1 MKPQRRSALGAL
13 LAGAVLSM
21 LAMPASAADWP
32 AQKPISYV
40 VPFTVGGSTDV
51 VGRVLAQKLGDRLH
65 QNVIVENKPGAAGGI
80 GATYVAKAPPDGYTF
95 LYNLSTAF
103 TINPYI
109 YARLPF
115 DPQKDL
121 VPVATT
127 MRQGLVLIASPKLP
141 AKSIKELLAT
151 AKAKPGSISHASYGA
166 GSPSHL
172 IVEWLKDET
181 GTDMLHVP
189 YRASPVAD
197 VIGGQVDTVMEPIA
211 TGYPLISSG
220 RVQALAYSGPSR
232 HPAMPEVP
240 TLAEVVPG
248 LTMTSW
254 HGLWAP
260 AATPAAIQQRFNAVM
275 IEASKDPDLAKRIR
289 ELNSEP
295 LGLTQAEMTAALRR
309 DAEIYSR
316 IVKAKNIR
324 VD

>member
-1 MKPQRRSALGAL
+1 MRSTFKW
-13 LAGAVLSM
+13 LAGPFIGLLIG
-21 LAMPASAADWP
+21 LACSFAFAQGAAWP
-32 AQKPISYV
+32 SKPIRI
-40 VPFTVGGSTDV
+40 V
-51 VGRVLAQKLGDRLH
+51 VGFAPGTPPDIFARLYGEYMARQLGVPV
-65 QNVIVENKPGAAGGI
+65 VIDNKPGTAGNL
-80 GATYVAKAPPDGYTF
+80 ASDAVAKAAPDGYTF

-109 YARLPF
+109 YAKLPF

-127 MRQGLVLIASPKLP
+127 MRQGLVLIASPKFP
-141 AKSIKELLAT
+141 AKSVKELLAA
-151 AKAKPGSISHASYGA
+151 AKAKPGTISHASYGA

-197 VIGGQVDTVMEPIA
+197 VVGGQVDTVMEPIA
-211 TGYPLISSG
+211 TGYQLISSG

-232 HPAMPEVP
+232 HPAMPDVP
-240 TLAEVVPG
+240 TLSEVVPG
-248 LTMTSW
+248 LVMTSW

-260 AATPAAIQQRFNAVM
+260 AATPVAIQQRFNAVM

-289 ELNSEP
+289 DLNSEP
-295 LGLTQAEMTAALRR
+295 LGLTQAEMAAAVQR

>member
-1 MKPQRRSALGAL
+1 MLRRRFIAAGASASALASFGVRAQQVTRLLVGAT
-13 LAGAVLSM
+13 
-21 LAMPASAADWP
+21 P
-32 AQKPISYV
+32 
-40 VPFTVGGSTDV
+40 GGGTDIV
-51 VGRVLAQKLGDRLH
+51 ARALAQELTTRLGH
-65 QNVIVENKPGAAGGI
+65 QFIVENRPGAAGNI
-80 GATYVAKAPPDGYTF
+80 AALAVAKAPTDGSTLLLSYTSHAINAS
-95 LYNLSTAF
+95 LYPN
-103 TINPYI
+103 
-109 YARLPF
+109 LPF

-275 IEASKDPDLAKRIR
+275 IEASRDPDLAKRIR

-295 LGLTQAEMTAALRR
+295 LGLTQAEMAAALRR